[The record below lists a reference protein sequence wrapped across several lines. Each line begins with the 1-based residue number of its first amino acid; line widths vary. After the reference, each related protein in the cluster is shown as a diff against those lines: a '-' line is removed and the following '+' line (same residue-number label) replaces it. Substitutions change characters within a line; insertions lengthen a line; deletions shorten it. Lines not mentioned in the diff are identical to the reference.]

1 VNSQQAGWDTYLKN
15 NMRIFITGASGQLA
29 KSITQLYPNQDL
41 HLASR
46 DMLDITDKK
55 QVITQITKFK
65 PNIVFHFASLTRGD
79 ECAKEPEKAYAIN
92 VDGTKHVVEAC
103 KKLDIPILFVSTN
116 EVFDGKK
123 KKSYIEMDL
132 PNHVTVAG
140 TTKHE
145 AEKIIMKNLKKYYI
159 VRTSW
164 LYSKWS
170 SNFIHAVL
178 KKARS
183 DNKIEL
189 VKDEIGT
196 PTYSHDLAQAIKKLL
211 LTKKYGVYHLVNK
224 GIVSRLDFAKKVFE
238 IKKLKVKIIPVGLN
252 DFNRISKPPKYT
264 PLKNVQ
270 AKKHGITLPRWDH
283 ALRRFLEDVE

>member
-1 VNSQQAGWDTYLKN
+1 MK
-15 NMRIFITGASGQLA
+15 IFITGSDGQLA
-29 KSITQLYPNQDL
+29 QSIAGLYSQKDL
-41 HLASR
+41 YLASKKT
-46 DMLDITDKK
+46 LDITDEKK
-55 QVITQITKFK
+55 VTSQIINFK
-65 PNIVFHFASLTRGD
+65 PDIVFHFASLTRGD
-79 ECAKEPEKAYAIN
+79 ECAKNPEKARAIN
-92 VDGTKHVVEAC
+92 VKGTKYVVEAC
-103 KKLDIPILFVSTN
+103 RKLDIPILFVSTN

-123 KKSYIEMDL
+123 RKSYIENDT
-132 PNHVTVAG
+132 PNPVTVAG
-140 TTKHE
+140 KTKYE

-170 SNFIHAVL
+170 SNFVHAVL
-178 KKARS
+178 KKARK

-196 PTYSHDLAQAIKKLL
+196 PTYSQDLAQAIKKLL

-238 IKKLKVKIIPVGLN
+238 IKKLKVKITPVKLN

-264 PLKNVQ
+264 PLKNII
-270 AKKHGITLPRWDH
+270 AREHGITLPRWDH